1 MEKITVFS
9 MKLKLRNDNR
19 LNKHIKKE
27 NFK

>member
-1 MEKITVFS
+1 MEKKTVFS